1 MMRRLLWLL
10 PLLLVAAA
18 FWFLSAGKDPEN
30 RAELHAV
37 PLSDVAVH
45 SFSSNRAVLALAFGG
60 GGVRGFM
67 HLGVIKALEEAGI
80 RAELVTGTSAGSI
93 AAALYASGKSY
104 SEIEQLMRQLQRSD
118 IVDLHLSVEGV
129 IAGHALA
136 EWIEKASGHTRID
149 TLPIPLGVSVTD
161 LENPEPLFV
170 TSGDLG
176 DAVRTSSSVPGAF
189 SPVESEG
196 RFYVDGGVFSLVPVR
211 LARAM
216 GADIVIGI
224 DILCTRFPYPQDDGI
239 HAMLSTFRLQSCKI
253 GTEEMAEADLLIRP
267 DFEPESEI
275 SLASGDAG
283 IEAGYLAM
291 KAALPQ
297 LKALLQQAFK

>member
-1 MMRRLLWLL
+1 MRRLLWLL
-10 PLLLVAAA
+10 PLVALTAGI
-18 FWFLSAGKDPEN
+18 WFLSGEKDPEN

-37 PLSDVAVH
+37 PLGNVVAH
-45 SFSSNRAVLALAFGG
+45 PFSSNKPHLALAFGG

-104 SEIEQLMRQLQRSD
+104 HEIEQLMRQLQRSD

-129 IAGHALA
+129 IAGHALS
-136 EWIEKASGHTRID
+136 EWIESASGYQKIEN
-149 TLPIPLGVSVTD
+149 LPIPLGVSVTD
-161 LENPEPLFV
+161 LETPEALFV

-176 DAVRTSSSVPGAF
+176 DAVRTSASVPGAF

-224 DILCTRFPYPQDDGI
+224 DILCTRFPYAQDDGI

-253 GTEEMAEADLLIRP
+253 GAEEMAEADLLIRP

-283 IEAGYLAM
+283 IEAGYAAM

-297 LKALLQQAFK
+297 LKALMQQAFK